1 MIPVSLA
8 LLSALA
14 YGSGDFLGGLATRRL
29 TVLPATAAAAASGLV
44 LLVVLAPLVGFEW
57 VASDLAWGALSG
69 LFGVAA
75 LVLLY
80 ACLAVG
86 PMSIL
91 SPLTA
96 VVSAVAPMLWGLTI
110 GGETLA
116 VSGYIGLG
124 VAVVAVVLVGLV
136 PEGDAV
142 RPTARA
148 LLMAVGSGIAI
159 GGMLICL
166 DRTGDAGGLTP
177 LVANRAV
184 NTLITGVLALAV
196 LRRRDARPTGAGH
209 APWLALG
216 CGLADATANVLL
228 LLALRAG
235 SLAVVSPLTAFYPAG
250 TIMLAA
256 LVLRERTAPVQWA
269 GIGLA
274 LGAGVLLG
282 VS

>member
-282 VS
+282 VA